1 MSIAPVVED
10 PFEIFKYVKAIMGYP
25 VVEIEITD
33 EQLNLFLKNSL
44 ETYSR
49 VIPYIKWYSIPAF
62 PGVQEYILDKGDI
75 GNGIVDVMIPRID
88 PIAPLMLCLDGETKI
103 TLLDGRSRSILELQE
118 EYGSGEFWVYSASP
132 DGSIHPGRAH
142 SIRQTGSGAET
153 VEVEISNGEKVYCT
167 PEHRW
172 MLRDGTYREA
182 KDLQPGDSLMPLY
195 RQSSSLT
202 EDKNSKGLIKKRVL
216 KQVKAILSKIQGP
229 ITEESYNAARDK
241 YMDEKGLKVRNAPKY
256 ERALE
261 VMGDLAGANHTIV
274 LVKPAAKRDV
284 YDLTVDEYHNFA
296 LDCGVFVHNSSG
308 PRMDI
313 FGYRYCLTKDTSI
326 SLLDGRERTIEQLY
340 EEYGTG
346 VFWVYSNDGEGNI
359 RAGRAH
365 SIHLTGKDEGVV
377 RVTLDNGE
385 SVTCT
390 PGHQFMLRDGTYK
403 PAGELQPGESLMPLY
418 RRVSTD
424 AFMPGYELA
433 HAGKPSTEQYTHRL
447 VADGFKL
454 GKCEICESD
463 IENNRHGIRHHKN
476 FNKRD
481 NSPDNLQW
489 VTHEE
494 HTYIHRANMERLWQD
509 EDFRRKVTELSRQRL
524 TDRWINDLDFRQSQ
538 SDRMK
543 AQWED
548 EDYRQEKI
556 EQIKDRHQSD
566 EAFKAK
572 RDEAASNTLKKLWAD
587 PDLVE
592 RKADQQSKMM
602 KDRWSDEEFRNTTGA
617 KILAALEELREDP
630 VMIAAISARMAEYN
644 AERWQD
650 PEFRAKMVELAR
662 ENINRLWEDP
672 DFRENVTESSRARMT
687 ELWQDPEFRDR
698 RSKEQAETWQDPECR
713 AKTTEAIRQGSL
725 RRWGDP
731 EQRANASKRSKK
743 VWADGDLRKSVGKR
757 AVNRWKDAEFKKQAK
772 EKMAAGWAKRNHKK
786 NNHAGDFEGCGACA
800 AYMSKKA
807 AERQAKELKAQTN
820 HKVVSVEPAGRA
832 DVYDLSVDRYN
843 NFALSCGVNI
853 KNSYPY
859 RDISELYIDYMYF
872 TEATKIL
879 SSDFQWDYR
888 DGKLLITPKPD
899 EPFSLSFAAAHP
911 RDMSSIPAS
920 DIDWVRM
927 HVLAQTEIAV
937 GRVRRKYRIPGSHS
951 EQLLDG
957 SVMVQEGLQRL
968 LAMEAELMKRTPDFG
983 PMRTN

>member
-142 SIRQTGSGAET
+142 SIRQTGSEAET
-153 VEVEISNGEKVYCT
+153 VEVEISNGDKVYCT

-202 EDKNSKGLIKKRVL
+202 EDGREGYDKFLDNPTGKWKYTHWRVAKDTHGIPEDFRSSFGTDKWVVHHKDCEKSNNSPENLEWMRSSSHREWHNNNWELTLGRWRKENPAKVLENEERMRAAAAKYWSTPEGKERAKENGRAVLSRRWREDYETMRENTRTAGRAFSERGGPEYDKFIQNLIEKNRTPERKELSRKTLSETWAREGEVLADKIKRGWRSRLESDPEFVAAMADRTRRLKDKYGEELNRRVSAGRKKKFQDDPAFAEAHKARTKEFFDKNSKDLIKKRVL

-241 YMDEKGLKVRNAPKY
+241 YRDEKGLKVRNAPKY

-274 LVKPAAKRDV
+274 SVKPAAKRDV

-313 FGYRYCLTKDTSI
+313 FGYRY
-326 SLLDGRERTIEQLY
+326 
-340 EEYGTG
+340 
-346 VFWVYSNDGEGNI
+346 
-359 RAGRAH
+359 
-365 SIHLTGKDEGVV
+365 
-377 RVTLDNGE
+377 
-385 SVTCT
+385 
-390 PGHQFMLRDGTYK
+390 
-403 PAGELQPGESLMPLY
+403 
-418 RRVSTD
+418 
-424 AFMPGYELA
+424 
-433 HAGKPSTEQYTHRL
+433 
-447 VADGFKL
+447 
-454 GKCEICESD
+454 
-463 IENNRHGIRHHKN
+463 
-476 FNKRD
+476 
-481 NSPDNLQW
+481 
-489 VTHEE
+489 
-494 HTYIHRANMERLWQD
+494 
-509 EDFRRKVTELSRQRL
+509 
-524 TDRWINDLDFRQSQ
+524 
-538 SDRMK
+538 
-543 AQWED
+543 
-548 EDYRQEKI
+548 
-556 EQIKDRHQSD
+556 
-566 EAFKAK
+566 
-572 RDEAASNTLKKLWAD
+572 
-587 PDLVE
+587 
-592 RKADQQSKMM
+592 
-602 KDRWSDEEFRNTTGA
+602 
-617 KILAALEELREDP
+617 
-630 VMIAAISARMAEYN
+630 
-644 AERWQD
+644 
-650 PEFRAKMVELAR
+650 
-662 ENINRLWEDP
+662 
-672 DFRENVTESSRARMT
+672 
-687 ELWQDPEFRDR
+687 
-698 RSKEQAETWQDPECR
+698 
-713 AKTTEAIRQGSL
+713 
-725 RRWGDP
+725 
-731 EQRANASKRSKK
+731 
-743 VWADGDLRKSVGKR
+743 
-757 AVNRWKDAEFKKQAK
+757 
-772 EKMAAGWAKRNHKK
+772 
-786 NNHAGDFEGCGACA
+786 
-800 AYMSKKA
+800 
-807 AERQAKELKAQTN
+807 
-820 HKVVSVEPAGRA
+820 
-832 DVYDLSVDRYN
+832 
-843 NFALSCGVNI
+843 
-853 KNSYPY
+853 SYPY

>member
-88 PIAPLMLCLDGETKI
+88 PIAPLML
-103 TLLDGRSRSILELQE
+103 
-118 EYGSGEFWVYSASP
+118 
-132 DGSIHPGRAH
+132 
-142 SIRQTGSGAET
+142 
-153 VEVEISNGEKVYCT
+153 
-167 PEHRW
+167 
-172 MLRDGTYREA
+172 
-182 KDLQPGDSLMPLY
+182 
-195 RQSSSLT
+195 
-202 EDKNSKGLIKKRVL
+202 
-216 KQVKAILSKIQGP
+216 
-229 ITEESYNAARDK
+229 
-241 YMDEKGLKVRNAPKY
+241 
-256 ERALE
+256 
-261 VMGDLAGANHTIV
+261 
-274 LVKPAAKRDV
+274 
-284 YDLTVDEYHNFA
+284 
-296 LDCGVFVHNSSG
+296 SSG

-365 SIHLTGKDEGVV
+365 SIHLTGKDEEVV

-403 PAGELQPGESLMPLY
+403 PAGELQPSESLMPLY

-543 AQWED
+543 
-548 EDYRQEKI
+548 
-556 EQIKDRHQSD
+556 
-566 EAFKAK
+566 
-572 RDEAASNTLKKLWAD
+572 
-587 PDLVE
+587 
-592 RKADQQSKMM
+592 
-602 KDRWSDEEFRNTTGA
+602 DRWSDEEFRNTTGA

-698 RSKEQAETWQDPECR
+698 RSKEQAETWQDPEYR

-731 EQRANASKRSKK
+731 EQRADASKRSKK
-743 VWADGDLRKSVGKR
+743 VWADGDLRKSVGKK